1 VALAP
6 LSPNPKIEH
15 EAGASAGLLKHKGR
29 STREGLKLV
38 VPILA
43 AAIGALASARLLQ
56 GGALRWTAAITSLV
70 CVVSAAWVVRFFR
83 DFQPFPRLSR
93 LDVVSPAH
101 GVVDH
106 VENDARS
113 NFLPDRCTRISIYLS
128 LKNVHVQY
136 APVRGEVIHTEHIPG
151 KRQRAIHQNASIDN
165 EHLLVV
171 IASAERPET
180 RVVLRLIAGIW
191 VRRIVP
197 WCVRGELV
205 SRSERLGL
213 IRFGSRVDV
222 YLPSECKLL
231 VQVGDRVVGG
241 ETALAR
247 RPISS

>member
-1 VALAP
+1 VALVSSS
-6 LSPNPKIEH
+6 LNPKVEY
-15 EAGASAGLLKHKGR
+15 EANASTGLLKHKGR
-29 STREGLKLV
+29 STREGLKLAA
-38 VPILA
+38 PILA
-43 AAIGALASARLLQ
+43 AATVAFTFVWLLQ
-56 GGALRWTAAITSLV
+56 DSPLRWTAAITSIV
-70 CVVSAAWVVRFFR
+70 CVVSAAWVMRFFR
-83 DFQPFPRLSR
+83 DFQPFPRGER
-93 LDVVSPAH
+93 FEVVSPAH
-101 GVVDH
+101 GVVDCI
-106 VENDARS
+106 EKDARS

-128 LKNVHVQY
+128 LNNVHVQY
-136 APVRGEVIHTEHIPG
+136 APVRGEVIHTKHIPG
-151 KRQRAIHQNASIDN
+151 KRQRAIHQNASINN

-171 IASAERPET
+171 IASADPPEMC
-180 RVVLRLIAGIW
+180 VVIRLIAGIW

-247 RPISS
+247 RPV